1 MNKSTLVTICQ
12 GMTKNAPNGLRADVL
27 AGIVGKEYPALMS
40 ELSQQPGHKLG
51 AEIMLQLMKASDG
64 RAPIHF
70 MAQEL
75 GGVFVELPPCAIPAH
90 GLTRGLV
97 ECVKEFGEF
106 MTQVASALEDGSVTQ
121 GDLHRISRDGQEA
134 LTAILKVMELARMSQ
149 RD

>member
-1 MNKSTLVTICQ
+1 MKGSTLVEICR
-12 GMTKNAPNGLRADVL
+12 GMTKNAPNGLKAEIL
-27 AGIVGKEYPALMS
+27 AGIIGKVYPALMS

-51 AEIMLQLMKASDG
+51 AEVMLRLMKASDG

-75 GGVFVELPPCAIPAH
+75 GGVFVELSPCAIPAH

-106 MTQVASALEDGSVTQ
+106 MTQVARALEDGSVTQ
-121 GDLHRISRDGQEA
+121 EELHRIGRDGQEA
-134 LTAILKVMELARMSQ
+134 LTAILKVMELARMAQ

>member
-121 GDLHRISRDGQEA
+121 GELHRISRDGQEA